1 MKIFYSVE
9 IQMKGTYEVTDA
21 VLETASHL
29 LGFGKSDIED
39 QEVHCVTATFSS
51 DVPPTKMHD
60 YVRSL
65 LTALPEIYYIDTI
78 YRFEYEMTPD
88 RFVIWWDG
96 RTQEYTG
103 KVHFT
108 EDK

>member
-1 MKIFYSVE
+1 MKCFYNIE

-29 LGFGKSDIED
+29 LGFSKGDIED
-39 QEVHCVTATFSS
+39 KEVHYLTVTFNT
-51 DVPPTKMHD
+51 DIVPSTMRD

-65 LTALPEIYYIDTI
+65 LTAIPEIYFIDTI
-78 YRFEYEMTPD
+78 YRFDYEMTPD

-103 KVHFT
+103 KIHFT
-108 EDK
+108 EDN